1 MQFWPPAK
9 YGLFQSWPHSG
20 WTSSI
25 SGLYQIGPFSDL
37 ELFHMWPLSDLAS
50 VRIIKCGDQEERG
63 QVGPGRKVARIVAA
77 ASSSPQTELT
87 SAFLLSVTH
96 CLAIYVLLCTR
107 DTHCLAIKWND
118 SHMRSVPEST
128 TFSYP
133 VFRIRFFLSGNGSK
147 FFS

>member
-1 MQFWPPAK
+1 M
-9 YGLFQSWPHSG
+9 
-20 WTSSI
+20 
-25 SGLYQIGPFSDL
+25 
-37 ELFHMWPLSDLAS
+37 
-50 VRIIKCGDQEERG
+50 
-63 QVGPGRKVARIVAA
+63 GPGRKVARIVAA

-107 DTHCLAIKWND
+107 DTHCLAIKRND

-133 VFRIRFFLSGNGSK
+133 VFRIRFFFVRKRIEIFFLSPDPDQPKIRIRSEKIRIRIHEKNILKLLSTRRTNLQ
-147 FFS
+147 FIFSTLNTVLFGQVT